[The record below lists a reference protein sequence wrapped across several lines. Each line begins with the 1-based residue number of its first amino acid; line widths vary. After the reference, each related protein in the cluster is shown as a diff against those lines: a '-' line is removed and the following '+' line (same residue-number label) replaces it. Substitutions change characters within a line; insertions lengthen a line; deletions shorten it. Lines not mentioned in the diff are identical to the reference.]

1 MENTISHDIIENR
14 TISPIMKMEED
25 KSMEITATELK
36 KNLGKYLEL
45 AETEDV
51 LITKNG
57 KIIAR
62 LVKPDDIET
71 KLAALNEMIGIANPT
86 GKPINISDDELKEM
100 RINAGLEKYEN
111 LG

>member
-1 MENTISHDIIENR
+1 MENRISHDKIENR
-14 TISPIMKMEED
+14 TICPIMTIEGK
-25 KSMEITATELK
+25 KMEITATELK

-45 AETEDV
+45 ADKEDV

-71 KLAALNEMIGIANPT
+71 KLAALNELIGIANPT
-86 GKPINISDDELKEM
+86 GKSIDITDDELKEM
-100 RINAGLEKYEN
+100 RINATLDKYEN
-111 LG
+111 IG

>member
-1 MENTISHDIIENR
+1 MENIVSHDLIENR
-14 TISPIMKMEED
+14 TISPIMTIEGKP
-25 KSMEITATELK
+25 MEITATELK

-100 RINAGLEKYEN
+100 RINAVLEKYEN